1 MWLFSTGRRRR
12 LDATRPLEFSRVRSI
27 RILLCDK
34 IALMSPIPIER
45 ITPQNIGVFK
55 DVRLRALQEAPY
67 AFGSTYARE
76 VQFDDAEWARRVE
89 RWNGE
94 RGVGF
99 VAMHGAAACGI
110 AGSLLDD
117 KDPTHAQLVSMWTA
131 PTHRQLGIGRLLV
144 DAVLDWARSRNLQAL
159 LLMVT
164 SNNRSAIRF
173 YEHLG
178 FTKTGRTEPYPNDA
192 NIFEYEMSQPLRS
205 ATPD

>member
-1 MWLFSTGRRRR
+1 MWLYS
-12 LDATRPLEFSRVRSI
+12 LVTRALWLQRDRPNFSRIRSI
-27 RILLCDK
+27 SILLCDK
-34 IALMSPIPIER
+34 IARMSSVSIER
-45 ITPQNIGVFK
+45 INPHNISLFK

-99 VAMHGAAACGI
+99 VAMDGAAACGI

-117 KDPTHAQLVSMWTA
+117 KDPKRAHLVSMWTA

-144 DAVLDWARSRNLQAL
+144 GAVLDWARSRGLHAL

-164 SNNRSAIRF
+164 SNNGSAIRF
-173 YEHLG
+173 YERLG
-178 FTKTGRTEPYPNDA
+178 FTKTGRTEPYPNDPA
-192 NIFEYEMSQPLRS
+192 VFEYEMSYPGS
-205 ATPD
+205 S